1 MVTRSLYKLQYKG
14 HPTAGSQTVDGQLP
28 TAILILEKQ
37 VPRIVEAAGNI
48 PHDGKGSGH
57 GARKPLDNNLH

>member
-14 HPTAGSQTVDGQLP
+14 HPTAGSQTVD
-28 TAILILEKQ
+28 LEKQ

-57 GARKPLDNNLH
+57 GARKGPK